1 MIGDFKVSIPPQP
14 KRKFVPRIKVWK
26 LKDPEKRAELSEV
39 FKAKTQG
46 RQLSQTCT
54 VNERWTSLKDNLL
67 QATKEVCGVSAN
79 HPWRKQTWWW
89 NKQVEE
95 AVNEK
100 RRCFKLWKAGGSR
113 AAYNSAKRASNRAVY
128 HAKNEAEKV
137 ALQKIDPRSA
147 DVYRLAKQMRRD
159 NQDVMGEKPIKN
171 DEGLLSLDEDAKKEA
186 WKEHYERLLNV
197 EFPWNPDD
205 LSVESPVEG
214 PSEPITLEMI
224 TKAINKMASG
234 KAAGPS
240 GIVAEMLKPLGETGV
255 AEVRDLIEDIIS
267 EGYIPVDWQESYI
280 VNLYKGKGDALNR
293 GNYRGLKLI
302 EQTMKVLERV
312 VEGLIRQR
320 VEIDEMQCGFMSGRG
335 TTDAI
340 FIVRQLQEKHLAANK
355 LLYMAFIDLEKA
367 FDRVPRD
374 VIWWAMRK
382 LGINEWLVRLVQS
395 IYKDVRSRVR
405 VGSGYS
411 EEFGVKVGVHQG
423 SVLSPL
429 LFIIVLEALSRE
441 FRTGCPWEL
450 LYADDLM
457 ISAESMEEL
466 LVKLKTWKAEMERKG
481 LRVNMGKTKIMV
493 SGPNLD
499 LLKKSGKDP
508 CGVCQTGVGRNA
520 IFCGGCLSWI
530 HKKCSGIK
538 GPLRPDP
545 DFRCARC
552 LGKARPIDGRLVKE
566 VQVDDETVEAVP
578 EFCYLGDMLSAG
590 GGCELAAFTRCKS
603 AWGKFRQLL
612 PLLTNRNLPLLTRG
626 RVYSTCVRSVM
637 LHAAETWAMTVAT
650 LNRLRRNDRAMIRWI
665 CNVKANDEVS
675 SDSLLSKLGLQD
687 IDVVLRSSRMRW
699 YGHVERSKGWIAQ
712 VRKLNIVAQK
722 RSGKPRKSWDEV
734 LLDDRKKLGM
744 DTADPQNRSEWRGRL
759 RRRLVKQVQPSVE
772 DNGL

>member
-1 MIGDFKVSIPPQP
+1 M
-14 KRKFVPRIKVWK
+14 
-26 LKDPEKRAELSEV
+26 
-39 FKAKTQG
+39 
-46 RQLSQTCT
+46 
-54 VNERWTSLKDNLL
+54 
-67 QATKEVCGVSAN
+67 
-79 HPWRKQTWWW
+79 
-89 NKQVEE
+89 
-95 AVNEK
+95 
-100 RRCFKLWKAGGSR
+100 
-113 AAYNSAKRASNRAVY
+113 
-128 HAKNEAEKV
+128 
-137 ALQKIDPRSA
+137 
-147 DVYRLAKQMRRD
+147 
-159 NQDVMGEKPIKN
+159 
-171 DEGLLSLDEDAKKEA
+171 
-186 WKEHYERLLNV
+186 
-197 EFPWNPDD
+197 
-205 LSVESPVEG
+205 ESPVEG

-240 GIVAEMLKPLGETGV
+240 GIVAEMLKPLGEAGV

-267 EGYIPVDWQESYI
+267 EGCIPIDWQESYI

-320 VEIDEMQCGFMSGRG
+320 IEIDEMQCGFMSGRG

-355 LLYMAFIDLEKA
+355 LLYMAFVDLEKA

-382 LGINEWLVRLVQS
+382 LGIDEWLVRLVQS
-395 IYKDVRSRVR
+395 MYKDLRSRVR

-466 LVKLKTWKAEMERKG
+466 LVKLKTWKAEMESKGLRVNMGKTKIMVSGPNLDLLKKSGKDPCGMELLVKLKTWKAEIESKG

-538 GPLRPDP
+538 GPLCPDP

-552 LGKARPIDGRLVKE
+552 LGKARPIDARLVKE

-590 GGCELAAFTRCKS
+590 GGCELAAVMV
-603 AWGKFRQLL
+603 AN
-612 PLLTNRNLPLLTRG
+612 PLG
-626 RVYSTCVRSVM
+626 
-637 LHAAETWAMTVAT
+637 A
-650 LNRLRRNDRAMIRWI
+650 
-665 CNVKANDEVS
+665 S
-675 SDSLLSKLGLQD
+675 SDSYSP
-687 IDVVLRSSRMRW
+687 SS
-699 YGHVERSKGWIAQ
+699 
-712 VRKLNIVAQK
+712 
-722 RSGKPRKSWDEV
+722 P
-734 LLDDRKKLGM
+734 
-744 DTADPQNRSEWRGRL
+744 TAICHF
-759 RRRLVKQVQPSVE
+759 
-772 DNGL
+772 